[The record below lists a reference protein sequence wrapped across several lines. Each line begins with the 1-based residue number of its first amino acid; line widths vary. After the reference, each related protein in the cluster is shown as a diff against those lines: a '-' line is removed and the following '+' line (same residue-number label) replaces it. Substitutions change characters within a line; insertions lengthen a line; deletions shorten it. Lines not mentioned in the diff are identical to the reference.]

1 MLDNLQLFRLASF
14 YLTGIGIFLGSV
26 NFLLC
31 ILLHAIHWNQRVARY
46 ITGILTF
53 LAMISI
59 TLALTGIGA
68 WVWTDG
74 LEISALSEMP
84 QWSLD
89 LLNMLVLL

>member
-1 MLDNLQLFRLASF
+1 
-14 YLTGIGIFLGSV
+14 
-26 NFLLC
+26 
-31 ILLHAIHWNQRVARY
+31 
-46 ITGILTF
+46 
-53 LAMISI
+53 MISI